1 MLHSSR
7 LCDIVRC
14 KQDASK
20 ERMRIHINR
29 ECKFFSRIVDYFYTG
44 YMSLPKTD
52 SDIHVG
58 SMNEDEG

>member
-1 MLHSSR
+1 
-7 LCDIVRC
+7 
-14 KQDASK
+14 
-20 ERMRIHINR
+20 MRIHINR

-58 SMNEDEG
+58 AMNGDEK

>member
-1 MLHSSR
+1 M
-7 LCDIVRC
+7 VRC